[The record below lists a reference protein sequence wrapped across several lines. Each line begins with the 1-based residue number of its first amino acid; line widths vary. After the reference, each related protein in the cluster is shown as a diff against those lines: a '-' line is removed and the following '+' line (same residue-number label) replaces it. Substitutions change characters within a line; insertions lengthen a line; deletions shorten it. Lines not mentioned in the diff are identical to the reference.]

1 MEEQWSLKPLPGSW
15 TKMKSLLQN
24 PTFICANLI
33 ITMAGVI
40 KGSVEEM
47 LPFHADHQWGYDPME
62 IGKLF
67 CATAVAYFLASAL
80 VSQIWTGLG
89 RFQVGFS
96 SQCILLLGITAWMS
110 FRVAY
115 YYKDETALFGTFA
128 GYGFCA
134 GLAFTAAAQ
143 LIAEVVDHAEGHAKD
158 AANGIWNTMWEAGG
172 STGFALGGFLAHHYN
187 DQMALTTWYLMSALV
202 VAIVMVTVGQSK
214 AQPEGLK
221 GKKDKMLDYGG
232 TTA

>member
-1 MEEQWSLKPLPGSW
+1 MEQQWSMKPLPGAW
-15 TKMKSLLQN
+15 EKMKALLQN

-80 VSQIWTGLG
+80 VSQIWTGLD

-96 SQCILLLGITAWMS
+96 SQCILLLGITAWLS

-134 GLAFTAAAQ
+134 GLAFTSAAQ
-143 LIAEVVDHAEGHAKD
+143 LIADVVDHAEGHAKD

-172 STGFALGGFLAHHYN
+172 STGFFLGGFLAHRYH
-187 DQMALTTWYLMSALV
+187 DQMMLTTWYLVAALF
-202 VAIVMVTVGQSK
+202 VAIAMVIVGMRPKPATGK
-214 AQPEGLK
+214 AEKL
-221 GKKDKMLDYGG
+221 
-232 TTA
+232 